1 MQQHDPDA
9 AQPYGDQQNQIADT
23 SSPSASPPLPP
34 PSPLSPPS
42 PLRASVGE
50 GTRSDPG
57 GGRLANRPPGY
68 PNAVVWLRVGIL
80 RDWRGVLGAF
90 LAAWFYV
97 PVALFTA
104 VVSATVAALTLAFT
118 GGGMVADQ
126 VPHAVRDAPII
137 GGLIDSFL
145 QQSGGPIGAFVGAAI
160 AFLIGLLIVPVLRF
174 NEVDGLVSLLA
185 QLVGMVGAA
194 IVLGLLYT
202 LYRVLL
208 EHRLLRVSG
217 ARDLSR
223 RERDLILPIL
233 HECAQRLGLPNVP
246 RLLVED
252 DLVTT
257 NARAYARHVVVTTGL
272 LTDSPEE
279 IAALLSHELVHWR
292 TGDEITSAFVRG
304 VGLPLVLVHAVPTW
318 LMRRFPHP
326 ATNLF
331 VFLFFW
337 PVLLTM
343 KYLVQPLHRADVRAA
358 EYRADL
364 GAVAAG
370 YADGLRAVL
379 ERRRSFES
387 GRSGWDEAVC
397 AEHPPN
403 ELRLDRLEQVQ
414 AAGDIPDTGT
424 PPRRVVAPAELF
436 GGDDPVSVRRPAL
449 IGAAVLLSLCLVSS
463 LLGVVQWGFFRPV
476 TAVDGYFSAL
486 ADRDVDDLAGWL
498 SPEVEAAVRGD
509 DLLGRMIESADY
521 QPPSAVD
528 VTAIEREEDD
538 ATATVSFRLGEE
550 RMEAELTLR
559 RDDGSTAGI
568 FRGWHVVG
576 GVSSLDAVA
585 GQPGL
590 LVNGVAVPEGPEGQ
604 SVLSVPGVYVVTA
617 AASPLSET
625 PAQRITVLPGA
636 GSATPIQVVPELTP
650 AARSTVDAQVKEY
663 LDGCARQTVAAP
675 QDCPFRLSGYQ
686 GAKGIK
692 WTITSYPTPQI
703 DLLGPAAAQ
712 VSTPY
717 EERGEVR
724 VTGTYESYFGEE
736 EFIDTYTLAVTGMV
750 TAAGEE
756 LTFQPE
762 VDE

>member
-1 MQQHDPDA
+1 M
-9 AQPYGDQQNQIADT
+9 T
-23 SSPSASPPLPP
+23 E
-34 PSPLSPPS
+34 
-42 PLRASVGE
+42 SVEE
-50 GTRSDPG
+50 GTRPDPD

-90 LAAWFYV
+90 VAAWLYV

-104 VVSATVAALTLAFT
+104 VVLATTAALTLAFT
-118 GGGMVADQ
+118 GGGIVADQ

-160 AFLIGLLIVPVLRF
+160 AFLVGLLVIPVLRF
-174 NEVDGLVSLLA
+174 SEVDGPVSLLA

-202 LYRVLL
+202 LYRVVL

-233 HECAQRLGLPNVP
+233 HECAQRLGLPSVP

-257 NARAYARHVVVTTGL
+257 NARAYSRHVVVTTGL
-272 LTDSPEE
+272 LTDSREE

-318 LMRRFPHP
+318 LMRTFPHP

-364 GAVAAG
+364 GAVVTG
-370 YADGLRAVL
+370 HADGLRAVL
-379 ERRRSFES
+379 ERRKSFES

-414 AAGDIPDTGT
+414 AASDLAEAEAPSG
-424 PPRRVVAPAELF
+424 RVVGPGELF
-436 GGDDPVSVRRPAL
+436 GGDDPVSVRRPAVV
-449 IGAAVLLSLCLVSS
+449 GAAVLLSVCLVSS
-463 LLGVVQWGFFRPV
+463 LLGVVQWGFFRPA

-486 ADRDVDDLAGWL
+486 EDRDVDDLAGWL
-498 SPEVEAAVRGD
+498 SPDVEAAVRSD
-509 DLLGRMIESADY
+509 DLLGRMVESPDY
-521 QPPSAVD
+521 QPPTDVD
-528 VTAIEREEDD
+528 VTAIDRKEDD
-538 ATATVSFRLGEE
+538 ATATVSFVLGGE
-550 RMEAELTLR
+550 RMESELTLR
-559 RDDGSTAGI
+559 RDDGATAGI

-576 GVSSLDAVA
+576 GVSTLDVTS
-585 GQPGL
+585 GQQGL
-590 LVNGVAVPEGPEGQ
+590 LVNGVSMPENPQGQ
-604 SVLSVPGVYVVTA
+604 SVLAVPGVYLVTA

-625 PAQRITVLPGA
+625 PSQRIGVAPGA
-636 GSATPIQVVPELTP
+636 DYATPIQVVAELKP

-686 GAKGIK
+686 GAKGIT
-692 WTITSYPTPQI
+692 WTIASYPTPQI

-717 EERGEVR
+717 EEQGQVR
-724 VTGTYESYFGEE
+724 VSGTYESYFGEE
-736 EFIDTYTLAVTGMV
+736 EFTETYPLSVTGMV
-750 TAAGEE
+750 TAAGAG